1 MSMDLSQL
9 PAPNVVLPLNFE
21 AELLRLKT
29 IMRDE
34 LRATMPEID
43 QVLELESEPLLKC
56 LQRMAY
62 ENIAMQARINDSA
75 KACMLAYAV
84 DEDLDQWAA
93 NNGVERLPDETDE
106 QLRRRAQMAFEGLT
120 VAGSKGSYIFHALGA
135 DAQVL
140 DAMPT
145 TPAPGVVRM
154 VVLSRDGDGTASPEL
169 LATVLD
175 ALSPDDVRPMND
187 TVQAVSAEIRPFA
200 VKAQLYAYPGP
211 MQATVLERALPSLQL
226 YLASCRRLGYD
237 VAESGVK
244 GALHVQ
250 GVQKVVLQD
259 FAGDVEVLP
268 HQAAHC
274 TGIDVTLAEGSFV

>member
-1 MSMDLSQL
+1 MSTDLSQL
-9 PAPNVVLPLNFE
+9 PAPNVVRPLNFE

-29 IMRDE
+29 TMREE

-84 DEDLDQWAA
+84 DADLDQWAA
-93 NNGVERLPDETDE
+93 NNDVARLPDETDE

-135 DAQVL
+135 DAKVL
-140 DAMPT
+140 DAMPI

-154 VVLSRDGDGTASPEL
+154 VVLAREGDGTANPAL
-169 LATVLD
+169 LAKVLN

-187 TVQAVSAEIRPFA
+187 TVQAVSAEVLGFA
-200 VKAQLYAYPGP
+200 VEAQLFAYPGP
-211 MQATVLERALPSLQL
+211 TQATVLDRALESLDL

-237 VAESGVK
+237 VAESGIK

-250 GVQKVVLQD
+250 GVQKVVLTGPV
-259 FAGDVEVLP
+259 GDIEVAP
-268 HQAAHC
+268 HQVAHC
-274 TGIDVTLAEGSFV
+274 TGINVTLAEGSFV

>member
-1 MSMDLSQL
+1 MSTDLSQL
-9 PAPNVVLPLNFE
+9 PAPNVVRPLNFE

-29 IMRDE
+29 TMREE
-34 LRATMPEID
+34 LRASMPEID

-93 NNGVERLPDETDE
+93 NNDVARLPDETDE

-120 VAGSKGSYIFHALGA
+120 VAGSKGSYVFHALGA

-140 DAMPT
+140 DAMPI

-154 VVLSRDGDGTASPEL
+154 VVLAREGDGTASSAL
-169 LATVLD
+169 LAKVLN

-187 TVQAVSAEIRPFA
+187 TVQAVSAEVLGFA
-200 VKAQLYAYPGP
+200 VEAQLFAYPGP
-211 MQATVLERALPSLQL
+211 TQATVLDRALESLNL

-237 VAESGVK
+237 VAESGIK

-250 GVQKVVLQD
+250 GVQKVVLTGPE
-259 FAGDVEVLP
+259 GDIEVAP
-268 HQAAHC
+268 HQVAHC
-274 TGIDVTLAEGSFV
+274 TGINVTLAEGSFV